1 MNCPFAFNF
10 LVWILSLA
18 MASPLSSSSLQWAET
33 IFARE
38 AREPNQFKLY
48 LRGPGSTGSTD
59 LLGSLEHN
67 HCGDVVVTS
76 EAVSLQVASR
86 LCQSPD
92 RAMEGDVYGDR
103 ILRLRCF
110 ALGLVD
116 IASMLAVSISNLPKG
131 TEHFG

>member
-1 MNCPFAFNF
+1 M
-10 LVWILSLA
+10 
-18 MASPLSSSSLQWAET
+18 
-33 IFARE
+33 
-38 AREPNQFKLY
+38 
-48 LRGPGSTGSTD
+48 
-59 LLGSLEHN
+59 
-67 HCGDVVVTS
+67 VVTS